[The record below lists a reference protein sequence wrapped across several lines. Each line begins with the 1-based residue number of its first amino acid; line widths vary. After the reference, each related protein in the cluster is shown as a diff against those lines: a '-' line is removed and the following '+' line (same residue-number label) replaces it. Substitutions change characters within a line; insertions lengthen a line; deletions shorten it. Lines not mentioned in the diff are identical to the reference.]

1 MIIIEAIQA
10 ANLREFCAFVNP
22 RFEGGIPDFMDGILD
37 FMENFNNNNNN
48 NFQAEILISIFNACH
63 LIQCG
68 LSLVHNILEVA
79 CLQEEVSFYLSFFFG
94 GGGPRNYFPENF
106 YNLFP

>member
-37 FMENFNNNNNN
+37 FMENFNK
-48 NFQAEILISIFNACH
+48 FY
-63 LIQCG
+63 CG
-68 LSLVHNILEVA
+68 TPVHRKVHWQNPKLKT
-79 CLQEEVSFYLSFFFG
+79 L
-94 GGGPRNYFPENF
+94 
-106 YNLFP
+106 